1 MAVFGRPAICS
12 PWLFEML
19 LLVAGVLRRL
29 AEPIG
34 NGPELVGLTVLPL
47 VRKLVFG
54 AGVMGVDP
62 NVPGGT
68 LAAAFHIELGA
79 LALEERCAAHH
90 ILVIIADGLC
100 YDCTALGG
108 INGYCA
114 LYNFYNKSRRR
125 DGCWHERVS
134 CR

>member
-1 MAVFGRPAICS
+1 MAMFDRPAVCS

-29 AEPIG
+29 AKPMG
-34 NGPELVGLTVLPL
+34 DGPELVGLTVLPL

-62 NVPGGT
+62 KVPGGA

-79 LALEERCAAHH
+79 LAL
-90 ILVIIADGLC
+90 
-100 YDCTALGG
+100 
-108 INGYCA
+108 
-114 LYNFYNKSRRR
+114 
-125 DGCWHERVS
+125 
-134 CR
+134 

>member
-1 MAVFGRPAICS
+1 MAVFGRPAVCS

-62 NVPGGT
+62 KVPEGT
-68 LAAAFHIELGA
+68 GSRLGDSVA
-79 LALEERCAAHH
+79 R
-90 ILVIIADGLC
+90 VR
-100 YDCTALGG
+100 TASSL
-108 INGYCA
+108 
-114 LYNFYNKSRRR
+114 F
-125 DGCWHERVS
+125 
-134 CR
+134 